1 MCEPVT
7 IGLMV
12 ASTLASAR
20 GAYVQSKAAQGQANY
35 QAGVA
40 RNNATMAEYAA
51 KDAIE
56 RGGEAANRSNQQY
69 RQLRGRQV
77 ATMAANGID
86 IGEGSAQSILDDTDM
101 LTSID
106 ATTIRNNAAR
116 QAWGYQVEG
125 QNYSSSAGM
134 YKATADAEN
143 PMLSAGASL
152 LGGAAQIGMAGQ
164 QMGYWGK
171 KPAAR
176 VG

>member
-1 MCEPVT
+1 MCVPLVPA
-7 IGLMV
+7 LMV
-12 ASTLASAR
+12 ASTLVSAR
-20 GAYVQSKAAQGQANY
+20 GAYVQSEAAQGQANY

-51 KDAIE
+51 ADAVE

-86 IGEGSAQSILDDTDM
+86 IGSGSALSILEDTDM
-101 LTSID
+101 VASID

-125 QNYSSSAGM
+125 QNYSSSASM
-134 YKATADAEN
+134 YQASADAEN

-152 LGGAAQIGMAGQ
+152 LGGAAQVGLAGQ

-171 KPAAR
+171 KPAG
-176 VG
+176 VV

>member
-69 RQLRGRQV
+69 RQLRGKQV
-77 ATMAANGID
+77 VTMAANGID
-86 IGEGSAQSILDDTDM
+86 IGEGSAQSILDDTDT
-101 LTSID
+101 LASID

-134 YKATADAEN
+134 YDATAKAES
-143 PMLSAGASL
+143 PWMSAGASL
-152 LGGAAQIGMAGQ
+152 LGGAAQVGMAGQ

-171 KPAAR
+171 KPA
-176 VG
+176 GGG